1 MTRYEI
7 LTVLYSLEELL
18 KIEDK
23 KVANEKALNVVTR
36 VLKEAEANSKANSKT
51 NTK

>member
-18 KIEDK
+18 EDDDIK
-23 KVANEKALNVVTR
+23 KANTKALNVVKK
-36 VLKEAEANSKANSKT
+36 VIAEAEA
-51 NTK
+51 TKKGS